1 MLLGAMESPFAAQ
14 LLAAQLGPLLDYDRR
29 RGTQLVTTAWTFL
42 ENDGSMAA
50 AADALHIHTNTL
62 RQRLDRIDNVLGE
75 SWRRG
80 GRSLDVHVA
89 LRLWRLQS
97 AGVGGRTP

>member
-14 LLAAQLGPLLDYDRR
+14 LLAAQLGPLLAYDRR
-29 RGTQLVTTAWTFL
+29 RGTQLVPTAWTFL
-42 ENDGSMAA
+42 ENDGSIAA
-50 AADALHIHTNTL
+50 AANALHIHANTL
-62 RQRLDRIDNVLGE
+62 RQRLDRIDALLGE

-97 AGVGGRTP
+97 VGVGGRTP